1 MICTKDLTKMYGD
14 VAAVRGLN
22 LQVERGEI
30 YGFLGPNGAG
40 KTTTIMMILGLIK
53 PSSGEI
59 SLLGKNSGED
69 YFGTRRRFGVV
80 PEVQYLYED
89 MTVDGYLGFFARL
102 YEVEA
107 AQERIDELLD
117 LVSLLGRKQHLIR
130 GLSKGMKQKL
140 GIVRAL
146 LHDPELLILD
156 EPVTGLDP
164 HGIREVR
171 NVILEQNRAGKT
183 VFLSSHLLSE
193 VEKTCDRVG
202 IMNKGVLVAE
212 DSMSDLKRRLG
223 DGTEMTVEVDRQL
236 PGLVDSLRS
245 MEFVTAVS
253 DCGNTLFIKTKP
265 GMDYRAEVSRAVV
278 EHGGVV
284 LGIEVA
290 EMTLED
296 AFITITDS
304 NISLLTREGE
314 A

>member
-14 VAAVRGLN
+14 VAAVQGLN
-22 LQVERGEI
+22 LHVEKGEI

-40 KTTTIMMILGLIK
+40 KTTTIMMILGLVK

-59 SLLGKNSGED
+59 SLLGKDPGDD
-69 YFGTRRRFGVV
+69 YFGIRRRLGVV

-89 MTVDGYLGFFARL
+89 MTVDEYLGFFAKL

-117 LVSLLGRKQHLIR
+117 LVSLLSRKRHLIR
-130 GLSKGMKQKL
+130 SLSKGMKQKL

-146 LHDPELLILD
+146 LHDPDLLILD

-171 NVILEQNRAGKT
+171 NVILEQNRVGKT

-212 DSMSDLKRRLG
+212 DSMSDLKQRLG
-223 DGTEMTVEVDRQL
+223 GGTEMTVELDQQL
-236 PGLVDSLRS
+236 PGLVESLRS

-284 LGIEVA
+284 LGIKVA
-290 EMTLED
+290 EMTLEE
-296 AFITITDS
+296 AFVTITDS
-304 NISLLTREGE
+304 NISLLTREG
-314 A
+314 AV